1 MFALVSFFDLVL
13 GVLRPAVFVAT
24 AGTALLAGAAWAVRT
39 GRLNAFS
46 ALARALRG
54 PQQRLFQPMERR
66 LVRAGGLPSHA
77 PWWTVALVGI
87 GGLVGISLIAFV
99 RDQLAMLGMAT
110 ASGGGAL
117 LVVAIRWTFAF
128 LNVAIFARVIASWV
142 GGSPYSKW
150 WGWAFKVTEPLLAP
164 LRSVLP
170 TLGPIDISPIVL
182 YFGLSLLERL
192 LLSAIR

>member
-1 MFALVSFFDLVL
+1 MTGVVSFVDIILSA
-13 GVLRPAVFVAT
+13 LRPLVFLVTLAAAV
-24 AGTALLAGAAWAVRT
+24 LACASWAVQT

-46 ALARALRG
+46 TVARALRR

-66 LVRAGGLPSHA
+66 LLRAGGLPSHA
-77 PWWTVALVGI
+77 PWWTVVLVGV
-87 GGLVGISLIAFV
+87 GGLVAISLIAFV

-110 ASGGGAL
+110 AAGRGAL

-128 LNVAIFARVIASWV
+128 LNGAIFARVIASWV
-142 GGSPYSKW
+142 GGSPFSKW
-150 WGWAFKVTEPLLAP
+150 WRWAFKVTEPLLGP

-182 YFGLSLLERL
+182 YFGLSVFERL
-192 LLSAIR
+192 LLGAIG